1 MTEADLRRQRAW
13 SLVLSIL
20 LLTILF
26 EAVALAWTARPVPTG
41 TAPAPSPGAAVGT
54 AAADAA
60 TRLAGLL

>member
-26 EAVALAWTARPVPTG
+26 EAVALAWTARPVSAG
-41 TAPAPSPGAAVGT
+41 TAPSPGAVVGS
-54 AAADAA
+54 AAAGAA
-60 TRLAGLL
+60 THLAGLL